1 VELPALIFLLS
12 ALVAARPLGSQE
24 QLAVLREPNLLLRMV
39 PLTMLRLPEAAEALR
54 TEVEL
59 EQEERRVLA

>member
-12 ALVAARPLGSQE
+12 ALVAAHPLGSQE
-24 QLAVLREPNLLLRMV
+24 HLAVLREPNLLLRMV
-39 PLTMLRLPEAAEALR
+39 PLTMLRLREAAEALQ